1 MRVLVVI
8 QGGGGAKVTGPEI
21 RGWALAHAFAEHH
34 EVTVALHAPPTA
46 ERDGMRLVEFSRGT
60 LIREARR
67 HDAVIAPTVPPYL
80 FAALRGTSTIV
91 VSDQYDP
98 VELELSVFTEQP
110 GIRRYLRAQKD
121 VREAQLRFS
130 DVVAVAGENQR
141 GLLERELEVLNLTGD
156 RRPAVVTVPF
166 GLPDAPPASTAH
178 PLRAAFPQI
187 GAGDPIV
194 LWWGKCWKWFDA
206 ESAVRAMGRVVERI
220 PNARLVISAGKAP
233 KAKFDLSDRTEVARD
248 AARELGLLDTHVLF
262 LDEWTPYDRRHEYL
276 ADADVGLTR
285 HADTPE
291 APFAARARYM
301 DYLWAGLPCVLAHG
315 DEIADRFGQSGFA
328 RLVPPNDAAA
338 AADAI
343 IALLEDPEARAGAR
357 AAGLELAES
366 YRWPTLVAPLAEA
379 IARRARSGG
388 RPSSARLARS
398 VGTYYLRRASDHAV
412 KRARTAAGQAS

>member
-1 MRVLVVI
+1 VRVLVVV

-34 EVTVALHAPPTA
+34 EVTVALHDPPSA

-67 HDAVIAPTVPPYL
+67 HDAVIAPTIPPYL
-80 FAALRGTSTIV
+80 FAALRGSSTIA

-121 VREAQLRFS
+121 AREAQLRFA
-130 DVVAVAGENQR
+130 DVVAVAGESQR
-141 GLLERELEVLNLTGD
+141 GLLEGELEVLQLTGA

-166 GLPDAPPASTAH
+166 GLPDAPPASSAH
-178 PLRAAFPQI
+178 PLRDAFEQI
-187 GAGDPIV
+187 GADDPIV

-206 ESAVRAMGRVVERI
+206 ESAVRAMGRVVQRI

-233 KAKFDLSDRTEVARD
+233 KAKFDLSDRTEIARD
-248 AARELGLLDTHVLF
+248 AARELGLLDTNVLF

-276 ADADVGLTR
+276 ADADVGLTL

-301 DYLWAGLPCVLAHG
+301 DYLWSGLPCVLAHG
-315 DEIADRFGQSGFA
+315 DEIADRFGRSGFA
-328 RLVPPNDAAA
+328 RLVAPGDVEA
-338 AADAI
+338 AADAV
-343 IALLEDPEARAGAR
+343 IALLEDPRERASAR

-366 YRWPTLVAPLAEA
+366 YRWPALVAPLADA
-379 IARRARSGG
+379 IAERARSGA

-412 KRARTAAGQAS
+412 QRARTAVGQAS